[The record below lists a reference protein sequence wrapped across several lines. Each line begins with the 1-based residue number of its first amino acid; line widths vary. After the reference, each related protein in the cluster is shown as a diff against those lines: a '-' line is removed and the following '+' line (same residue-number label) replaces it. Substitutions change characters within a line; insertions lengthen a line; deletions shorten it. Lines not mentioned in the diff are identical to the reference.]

1 MPKAVGID
9 LGTTNSVVSV
19 LEGGD
24 PVVIP
29 NAEGSR
35 TTPSVVAFAKNGEV
49 LVGEVAKRQAI
60 TNPDRTIRSV
70 KRHMGTNWNIDVD
83 GKAYTAQE
91 ISARTLMKL
100 KRDAE
105 AYLGDAVN
113 QAVITV
119 PAYFDDAQRTATKE
133 AGQIAGLEV
142 LRIINEPTA
151 AALAYGL
158 DKETGDHTILVFD
171 LGGGTFDVSVL
182 EIGDGVFEVKSTH
195 GDTQLGGDDW
205 DQRIIDWLVDTFKA
219 AHGVDLSKDNMAM
232 QRLKEAAEKAKIEL
246 SQVQQSQINLPFIT
260 ATPEGPLHLDEQLS
274 RAKFQELTAD
284 LLERCKGPFEL
295 AIKDAGLTKGDV
307 DHVVLVGGSTRMP
320 AVVDL
325 VREMTGKEPQKGVNP
340 DEVVAV
346 GAAIQ
351 AGVLKGEVK
360 DVLLL
365 DVTPLSLGIETKG
378 GVMTRLIERNTTIPT
393 RRTEVFTTAEDS
405 QPSVEIH
412 VLQGER
418 DMAQFNKT
426 LGKFQLVD
434 LPPAP
439 RGVPQIEVTFDIDA
453 NGIVHVS
460 AKDRATGKEQSM
472 TITGQSS
479 LSKDSIDQMVKD
491 AEAHAE
497 EDRRRREEVEVRNTA
512 DTLVYQTEKLLK
524 EQGDKISAEERK
536 DVEDRLADLKAA
548 LGGSDVEAMKTSTEA
563 LMTASQEFTQ
573 KLYQQAAEADQGSYA
588 GAGTGSGEPSG
599 ASDDEVV
606 DAEIV
611 DDDEAK

>member
-1 MPKAVGID
+1 
-9 LGTTNSVVSV
+9 
-19 LEGGD
+19 
-24 PVVIP
+24 
-29 NAEGSR
+29 
-35 TTPSVVAFAKNGEV
+35 
-49 LVGEVAKRQAI
+49 VAKRQAI

-70 KRHMGTNWNIDVD
+70 KRHMGTDWNIEID
-83 GKAYTAQE
+83 GKKYTSQE

-105 AYLGDAVN
+105 AYLGDTVT

-158 DKETGDHTILVFD
+158 DKEAGADQTILVFD

-205 DQRIIDWLVDTFKA
+205 DQKVIDWLVEQFKS

-232 QRLKEAAEKAKIEL
+232 QRLKEAAEKAKVEL
-246 SQVQQSQINLPFIT
+246 SQVQQTQINLPFIT
-260 ATPEGPLHLDEQLS
+260 ATNDGPLHLDEQLS
-274 RAKFQELTAD
+274 RSKFQELTED
-284 LLERCKGPFEL
+284 LLKRVQGPFEQ
-295 AIKDAGLTKGDV
+295 AIKDAGLDKGDL
-307 DHVVLVGGSTRMP
+307 DHVILVGGSTRMP
-320 AVVDL
+320 AVQEL
-325 VREMTGKEPQKGVNP
+325 VSGFTGKEPNKGVNP

-393 RRTEVFTTAEDS
+393 RRTEVFTTAEDM

-418 DMAQFNKT
+418 EMAQFNKT

-460 AKDRATGKEQSM
+460 AKDRATSKEQSM

-479 LSKDSIDQMVKD
+479 LSKDSIDQMVRD
-491 AEAHAE
+491 AEAHAH
-497 EDRRRREEVEVRNTA
+497 EDRQRRDEAEVRNNA

-524 EQGDKISAEERK
+524 EQGEKISGDEKTAVETGLAELK
-536 DVEDRLADLKAA
+536 SAISGDDVETIKNA
-548 LGGSDVEAMKTSTEA
+548 TEL
-563 LMTASQEFTQ
+563 LMNASQTFTQ
-573 KLYQQAAEADQGSYA
+573 KLYEAASQADKDYMAGQTPGGS
-588 GAGTGSGEPSG
+588 EPQ
-599 ASDDEVV
+599 DDDVV
-606 DAEIV
+606 DAEII
-611 DDDEAK
+611 DDDTQAS

>member
-1 MPKAVGID
+1 MSKAVGID
-9 LGTTNSVVSV
+9 LGTTNSVVCV
-19 LEGGD
+19 LEAGE
-24 PVVIP
+24 PVVVP
-29 NAEGSR
+29 NSEGSR
-35 TTPSVVAFAKNGEV
+35 TTPSVVAFSKGGDV

-60 TNPDRTIRSV
+60 TNIERTFRSI
-70 KRHMGTNWNIDVD
+70 KRHMGSNWTSADID
-83 GKAYTAQE
+83 GKKYTPQE

-105 AYLGDAVN
+105 AYLGTSVT

-158 DKETGDHTILVFD
+158 DKGSEDETILVFD

-195 GDTQLGGDDW
+195 GDTHLGGDDW
-205 DQRIIDWLVDTFKA
+205 DQKVIDWLVKEFKS
-219 AHGVDLSKDNMAM
+219 AHGVDLGTDRMAL

-246 SQVQQSQINLPFIT
+246 SQVQQTQINLPFIT
-260 ATPEGPLHLDEQLS
+260 ATPNGPLHLDVSLTRS
-274 RAKFQELTAD
+274 KFQEMTND
-284 LLERCKGPFEL
+284 LLERCRKPFEQ
-295 AIKDAGLTKGDV
+295 AITDAGITKSQIK
-307 DHVVLVGGSTRMP
+307 HVILVGGSTRMP
-320 AVVDL
+320 AVLDL
-325 VREMTGKEPQKGVNP
+325 IQSMTGKEPNRSVNP
-340 DEVVAV
+340 DEVVAA

-351 AGVLKGEVK
+351 AGVLRGDVK

-378 GVMTRLIERNTTIPT
+378 GVMTKLIERNTTIPT
-393 RRTEVFTTAEDS
+393 RRTEVFSTAEDM

-418 DMAQFNKT
+418 EMASYNKT

-439 RGVPQIEVTFDIDA
+439 RGIPQIEVTFDIDA

-460 AKDRATGKEQSM
+460 AKDRGTNKEQSM

-479 LSKDSIDQMVKD
+479 LSKDDISKMVKD

-497 EDRRRREEVEVRNTA
+497 EDKKRREEAEVRNNA
-512 DTLVYQTEKLLK
+512 DSLVYQTEKVLR
-524 EQGDKISAEERK
+524 EQGEKLTPEDKTAV
-536 DVEDRLADLKAA
+536 DGPLADLRAA
-548 LGGSDVEAMKTSTEA
+548 LNGSDTETIKNA
-563 LMTASQEFTQ
+563 TEKLMTASQAFSQ
-573 KLYQQAAEADQGSYA
+573 KLYEAASRDANAEGTSASGQQNGGSD
-588 GAGTGSGEPSG
+588 
-599 ASDDEVV
+599 SDIV

-611 DDDEAK
+611 DEK

>member
-9 LGTTNSVVSV
+9 LGTTNSVVSF
-19 LEGGD
+19 LEAGE

-29 NAEGSR
+29 NAEGAR
-35 TTPSVVAFAKNGEV
+35 TTPSVVAFSKTGEV

-60 TNPDRTIRSV
+60 TNPDRTFRSI
-70 KRHMGTNWNIDVD
+70 KRHMGEAGWKTPDID
-83 GKAYTAQE
+83 GKSYTPQE
-91 ISARTLMKL
+91 ISARVLMKL

-105 AYLGDAVN
+105 SYLGDTVT

-158 DKETGDHTILVFD
+158 DKESSDETVLVFD
-171 LGGGTFDVSVL
+171 LGGGTFDVSIL
-182 EIGDGVFEVKSTH
+182 EIGEGVFEVKSTH
-195 GDTQLGGDDW
+195 GDTHLGGDDW
-205 DQRIIDWLVDTFKA
+205 DQRVIDWMVKKFKD
-219 AHGVDLSKDNMAM
+219 AHGIDLSADRMAS

-246 SQVQQSQINLPFIT
+246 SQVQQTQINLPFIT
-260 ATPEGPLHLDEQLS
+260 ATSEGPLHLDETLTRSQ
-274 RAKFQELTAD
+274 FEQMTAD
-284 LLERCKGPFEL
+284 LLERCKLPFEQ
-295 AIKDAGLTKGDV
+295 AIKDANLTQADI
-307 DHVVLVGGSTRMP
+307 DHVILVGGATRMP
-320 AVVDL
+320 AVQEL
-325 VREMTGKEPQKGVNP
+325 VRGLSGREAHKGVNP
-340 DEVVAV
+340 DEVVAI
-346 GAAIQ
+346 GAAVQ

-378 GVMTRLIERNTTIPT
+378 GVFTKLIERNTTIPT
-393 RRTEVFTTAEDS
+393 RRTEVFTTAEDM

-418 DMAQFNKT
+418 EMAMYNKT

-479 LSKDSIDQMVKD
+479 LAKEDINQMIKD

-497 EDRRRREEVEVRNTA
+497 EDRRRREEAEVRNNA
-512 DTLVYQTEKLLK
+512 DNLVYQTEKVLR
-524 EQGDKISAEERK
+524 EQGDKVTEEERSA
-536 DVEDRLADLKAA
+536 VEQPLADVKAA
-548 LGGSDVEAMKTSTEA
+548 LNGSDTDAIKSAMER
-563 LMTASQEFTQ
+563 LMTASQAFSQ
-573 KLYQQAAEADQGSYA
+573 KLYEAAARDTA
-588 GAGTGSGEPSG
+588 AAAGTSASG
-599 ASDDEVV
+599 ASTTGPSDEEVV

-611 DDDEAK
+611 DEEG